1 MGTHMKFKLNY
12 ATGAA
17 ALLLMLEAVYAF
29 LTSPELNTHHDNL
42 QTALLFIILG
52 VCYELLD
59 AKNGNLKGVKKC
71 LNDHQQ

>member
-1 MGTHMKFKLNY
+1 MTFKFSY
-12 ATGAA
+12 AIGAA

-29 LTSPELNTHHDNL
+29 STSPELNTHHDSL

-59 AKNGNLKGVKKC
+59 KTKQTL
-71 LNDHQQ
+71 

>member
-1 MGTHMKFKLNY
+1 MTFKLSF

-29 LTSPELNTHHDNL
+29 LTSPELNTHHDSL

-52 VCYELLD
+52 VCYELRD
-59 AKNGNLKGVKKC
+59 AKKTSSQGVKAISDQA
-71 LNDHQQ
+71 N